1 MTSARPT
8 HAGAD
13 WFGGGDPRV
22 TLSAVMASIDEIR
35 ERIEQRMQQ
44 TLAGAEHLR
53 AALTAL
59 DDDAPGRVP
68 RDTLRETHARSR
80 RRRAARGSVRQAVL
94 DALRDGQARTSGEI
108 AEVTGLARATV
119 ASTLSRLLAEGAISK
134 PCRGFQLVQDPTG
147 AACAPG

>member
-1 MTSARPT
+1 
-8 HAGAD
+8 
-13 WFGGGDPRV
+13 
-22 TLSAVMASIDEIR
+22 MASIDEIR
-35 ERIEQRMQQ
+35 EWIEHRMQQ
-44 TLAGAEHLR
+44 TLAEAEHLR
-53 AALTAL
+53 PALTAL

-68 RDTLRETHARSR
+68 QDTSRETQARNR

-94 DALRDGQARTSGEI
+94 DALRDGKARTSREI

-134 PCRGFQLVQDPTG
+134 PSRGYQLVQDPTG